1 MKRIQSINEIL
12 KKQCL
17 NKLRDDLREKYYYT
31 NRAVKIYR
39 LNNNI
44 FFNLKTRA
52 VNINYIKDFIST
64 IDKNYIDKIFKKNM
78 NFIIQPCS

>member
-39 LNNNI
+39 SNTNI

-64 IDKNYIDKIFKKNM
+64 IDKNYINKIFKKDM
-78 NFIIQPCS
+78 NFIIRPCS